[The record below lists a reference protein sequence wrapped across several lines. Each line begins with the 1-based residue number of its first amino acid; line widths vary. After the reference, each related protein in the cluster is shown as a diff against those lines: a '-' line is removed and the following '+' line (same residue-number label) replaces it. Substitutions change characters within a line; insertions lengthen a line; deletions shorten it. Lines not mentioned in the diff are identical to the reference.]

1 MPDTDATQALTL
13 IASRLK
19 TLSAMLAKAEG
30 LWVGRDLDALAAG
43 RVAPDMHPL
52 SWQVAATVTQAELF
66 LGWCRGEDRSNAVTA
81 PSGWV
86 EAKTML
92 ATALADVEAG
102 VAEGLVMPEKRHIRL
117 EAIGMCLD
125 LSGQRYLDDWILPN
139 LYFHLITAYA
149 ILRMQGLEFGKAD
162 FMAHV
167 IGDIRPIQ
175 PTPV

>member
-1 MPDTDATQALTL
+1 MSDIDAAPALKL

-19 TLSAMLAKAEG
+19 TLSAMLDKAEG
-30 LWVGRDLDALAAG
+30 LWVGRDLDALAAA

-52 SWQVAATVTQAELF
+52 AWQIAATATQSELF
-66 LGWCRGEDRSNAVTA
+66 LGWCRGEDRPNSVTA
-81 PSGWV
+81 PSGWG
-86 EAKTML
+86 EARALL
-92 ATALADVEAG
+92 AKALADVEAAG
-102 VAEGLVMPEKRHIRL
+102 KVQHGMPEKRHIRL

-125 LSGQRYLDDWILPN
+125 LPGQRYLDDWILPN

-167 IGDIRPIQ
+167 AGDIRPIA
-175 PTPV
+175 PLPA

>member
-1 MPDTDATQALTL
+1 MSDTDASQALAL
-13 IASRLK
+13 IVSRLK
-19 TLSAMLAKAEG
+19 TLSAMLDKAER
-30 LWVGRDLDALAAG
+30 LWVGRDLDMLAAA

-66 LGWCRGEDRSNAVTA
+66 LGWCQGEDRSNSVTA
-81 PSGWV
+81 PDSWSA
-86 EAKTML
+86 AKAML
-92 ATALADVEAG
+92 AKGLADAEAG
-102 VAEGLVMPEKRHIRL
+102 VTAGLVMPEKRHIRL

-139 LYFHLITAYA
+139 LYFHLITTYA

-167 IGDIRPIQ
+167 VGDIRPIQ
-175 PTPV
+175 PQPV